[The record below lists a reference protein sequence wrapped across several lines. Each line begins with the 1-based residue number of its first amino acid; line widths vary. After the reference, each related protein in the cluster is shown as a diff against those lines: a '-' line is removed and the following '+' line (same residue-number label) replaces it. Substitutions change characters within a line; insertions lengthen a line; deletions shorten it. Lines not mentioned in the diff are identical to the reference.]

1 MHNIRSMKNL
11 IVIAAL
17 ALFAFACSK
26 DREAPNGL
34 KVKVFKEGTG
44 PYAKSGEFIV
54 ARMIVKDAKDSVW
67 RDTEEQ
73 NVPIIIPIGDDSTM
87 DKEQGVNGAFRVM
100 KTGDSVCVEID
111 AKTLF
116 GSNPIPPQLKPEDK
130 LKYIFAV
137 RDITDQSGVNMI
149 QRELQEREMARM
161 KSRSDAQ
168 LGMDTVALDTYLAE
182 RNIKAQ
188 RDNSGLRYVVTKMGK
203 GPRPTVASTIKV
215 TYKGMLMDGKIFD
228 QSKGQVEW
236 PLSQMIDGW
245 KIGFPLLPKGSAA
258 VLYIP
263 SSLGYGENGYYPD
276 IPANANLIFE
286 VELFDVKN

>member
-1 MHNIRSMKNL
+1 MNVRL
-11 IVIAAL
+11 IVIV
-17 ALFAFACSK
+17 FAFAAIACSK
-26 DREAPNGL
+26 DREAPNGM
-34 KVKVFKEGTG
+34 KVKVIKEGTG
-44 PYAKSGEFIV
+44 SFPQAGEFLI
-54 ARMIVKDAKDSVW
+54 ARMVVKDEKDSVW

-73 NVPIIIPIGDDSTM
+73 KMPIIVPINDESNIA
-87 DKEQGVNGAFRVM
+87 KEQGINSAFRVM
-100 KTGDSVCVEID
+100 KAGDSVCVEVD

-116 GSNPIPPQLKPEDK
+116 GTNPIPPQLKPESK
-130 LKYIFAV
+130 LRYFFTV
-137 RDITDQSGVNMI
+137 RDITDQSGVNRI
-149 QRELQEREMARM
+149 QQEIQDKQVAQM
-161 KSRSDAQ
+161 KAQKENQ
-168 LGMDTVALDTYLAE
+168 LGADTVALDAYLAE

-188 RDNSGLRYVVTKMGK
+188 TDNSGLRYVITKMGK
-203 GPRPTVASTIKV
+203 GPRPTVDSKIVV

-245 KIGFPLLPKGSAA
+245 QIGFALLPKGTAA

-276 IPANANLIFE
+276 IPPNANLIFE